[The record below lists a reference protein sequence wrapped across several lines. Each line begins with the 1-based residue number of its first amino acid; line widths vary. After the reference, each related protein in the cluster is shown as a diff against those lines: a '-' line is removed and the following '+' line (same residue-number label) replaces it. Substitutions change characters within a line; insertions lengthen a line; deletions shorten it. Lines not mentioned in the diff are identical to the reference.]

1 MIVRKKEGSLTKEE
15 QQVIKALLTKGWRNQ
30 DIQALLNI
38 GRKATVN
45 SARITEV
52 KSDDKIKAASDEAVE
67 FFRKK
72 REAYDP
78 RTGLNLYED
87 ERLIRARESM
97 ILAVQVFNSP
107 NLHFKTEVFSVLANI
122 AWTYLLHEYY
132 DRKGVAVVGKDGRSL
147 LLSQMIERH
156 DCPLSKG
163 MINNLKDLIDIRNDV
178 EHKLLMR
185 ADKKFFPKF
194 QACCLNFDKALCEIF
209 DARLSLQHELSLA
222 LQFAKLDFEQITT
235 LQKYDVPDHIS
246 ALDARLDARL
256 SDEERADIEYQF
268 KVIYTLDNSAK
279 SGAHIQFVKPGSAE
293 GKEIHNI
300 LEKRVL
306 ADDDYPFKPAQVWA
320 TVARESK
327 VTFSRNDHTK
337 ALRLYKARPTQKS
350 SQPQNTDKK
359 YCIYHKAHKDYTYSQ
374 AWVDF
379 LVTQV
384 KNPDEL
390 AKIRAV
396 KVWNKK

>member
-1 MIVRKKEGSLTKEE
+1 MPFHPKVFLFH
-15 QQVIKALLTKGWRNQ
+15 
-30 DIQALLNI
+30 
-38 GRKATVN
+38 
-45 SARITEV
+45 
-52 KSDDKIKAASDEAVE
+52 SDQFD
-67 FFRKK
+67 
-72 REAYDP
+72 Y
-78 RTGLNLYED
+78 
-87 ERLIRARESM
+87 
-97 ILAVQVFNSP
+97 
-107 NLHFKTEVFSVLANI
+107 VLAGSGN
-122 AWTYLLHEYY
+122 LSRSGLS
-132 DRKGVAVVGKDGRSL
+132 RGVEVGLVLG
-147 LLSQMIERH
+147 
-156 DCPLSKG
+156 
-163 MINNLKDLIDIRNDV
+163 ID
-178 EHKLLMR
+178 
-185 ADKKFFPKF
+185 
-194 QACCLNFDKALCEIF
+194 
-209 DARLSLQHELSLA
+209 RLS
-222 LQFAKLDFEQITT
+222 TT
-235 LQKYDVPDHIS
+235 V
-246 ALDARLDARL
+246 